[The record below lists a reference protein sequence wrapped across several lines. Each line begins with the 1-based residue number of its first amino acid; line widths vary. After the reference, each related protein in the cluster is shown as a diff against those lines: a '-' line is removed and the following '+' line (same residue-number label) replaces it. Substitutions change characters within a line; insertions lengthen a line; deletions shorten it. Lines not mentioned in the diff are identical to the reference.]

1 VRDITIAIVPA
12 DVVVAAQG
20 TSGVILGTDTDLRS
34 SDTICP
40 FRGLVFF
47 PSVKRQ
53 KSRDEGNARTPQ
65 LLVPDTFTE
74 LQTM

>member
-20 TSGVILGTDTDLRS
+20 TSGVILGTDIRS

-40 FRGLVFF
+40 FRGLFF
-47 PSVKRQ
+47 FASVKRQ